1 MDKKNILVTGAA
13 GGIGLACARMC
24 LAEGHNVTAF
34 DVQGDLMARELAGH
48 GAELTLVPGD
58 VSDPATCTGTV
69 KTAVETYGH
78 LDALIHF
85 AAAHS
90 TAPWDQLD
98 AAEWAR
104 VMAINVTGAFLM
116 CQAAAN
122 HMVDRGKGAIV
133 LTASGVILSGGAGG
147 NGRGGPAYAS
157 SKGAIIALN
166 RSLARS
172 LGPHGVRVNTISPG
186 NVETPMIAE
195 YSDEVRQASINRAV
209 LGRIAEPDELA
220 SVALFLISDKAS
232 FITGENVN
240 VNGGASFS

>member
-1 MDKKNILVTGAA
+1 MDKKSILVTGAA

-24 LAEGHNVTAF
+24 LAEGHNVTAL
-34 DVQGDLMARELAGH
+34 DIQGDLMASELAGK
-48 GAELTLVPGD
+48 GAALFPGD
-58 VSDPATCTGTV
+58 VSDPATCVGAV
-69 KTAVETYGH
+69 ETAVETHGH

-90 TAPWDQLD
+90 TAPWDELD
-98 AAEWAR
+98 AAEWTR
-104 VMAINVTGAFLM
+104 VLSINVTGAFLM
-116 CQAAAN
+116 AQAAAN
-122 HMVDRGKGAIV
+122 HLVERGRGAIV

-157 SKGAIIALN
+157 SKGAIVALN

-172 LGPHGVRVNTISPG
+172 LGPRGIRVNAISPG

-195 YSDEVRQASINRAV
+195 YSDEVRRASIDRAV
-209 LGRIAEPDELA
+209 LGRIAAPDEIA
-220 SVALFLISDKAS
+220 AVALFLISDKAS